1 MTDGARAADRS
12 GDAAPE
18 SQSLMTTT
26 IPAAAELPD
35 PPVAHLSLDGR
46 WDAAV
51 RLDALTSL
59 ALADMDG
66 TEPLRYVGNVR
77 DLRLER
83 VSGKMDVGPALARL
97 TIVDSPIMCRNPQGR
112 DLPNLTEVII
122 SCTSKE
128 FSEPCELASNWQP
141 LLNILQG
148 AKQLKNMTLNR
159 SGTPYASAPDMSG
172 LRQLEMLALN
182 GITGSVYFPPS
193 LRSVTLTDCID
204 SIFQC
209 DADSLPDLR
218 YICLDLIKYDQL
230 SLDIILERTHALQS
244 LTLKYSGSLYDAYK
258 MCPPQISR
266 LKQLETLALDGIEG
280 DICFSPSLRSITLTK
295 CTVNNF
301 QCSVKSLPDLREIFL
316 DDVYC
321 DQPSL
326 NKILGKAD
334 RLRSLK
340 MKYNESVVPSNKVHS
355 LYTSRLKQLE
365 TLALDGIEGD
375 ICFPPSL
382 RSITLTK
389 CTVNNFQCSVKS
401 LPDLREI
408 FLDDVYCDQPSLNKI
423 LGRANGLRKLTLKY
437 NRYFQSIYKVWPV
450 QISRLTQL
458 ETLVL
463 DGIEG
468 DICFSPSLQSITLT
482 KCTVNNF
489 QCDADSLPE
498 LREIVLEGVTNES
511 TSLARVMQ
519 LAHGLE
525 RFIVRGTAE
534 NCTAVLELYLQPSVM
549 MLELDRVRLERLV
562 LVGAPCVERL
572 RLRNICIPPD
582 QLPVLARLVR
592 VRTVM
597 YLKVSCIGVG
607 SGQQDAAS
615 LQQFALPAFI
625 RRHGVDIELAVR
637 VGQQYVQRGSM
648 VYQEGDSQPVALPTR
663 LAAFVYRQKIEPLVV
678 LCGALVE

>member
-18 SQSLMTTT
+18 SQGLMTTT
-26 IPAAAELPD
+26 LPAAAELPD

-66 TEPLRYVGNVR
+66 TEPLRYVENVR

-159 SGTPYASAPDMSG
+159 SGTPYASVPDMSG
-172 LRQLEMLALN
+172 LRQLEMVALN
-182 GITGSVYFPPS
+182 GITGSIYFPPS

-218 YICLDLIKYDQL
+218 EIFLDDVYCDQP
-230 SLDIILERTHALQS
+230 SLNNILGTANGLRK
-244 LTLKYSGSLYDAYK
+244 LTLKYNGSYYDEYQVCPPQISRLKQLETLVLDRIEGGICFSPSLRSVTLTDCIVYNFQCDAESLPDLREIFLYDVYCHQPSLNNILGTANGLRKLTLKYNGSYYDEYQV
-258 MCPPQISR
+258 CPPQISR
-266 LKQLETLALDGIEG
+266 LKQLETLALG
-280 DICFSPSLRSITLTK
+280 
-295 CTVNNF
+295 
-301 QCSVKSLPDLREIFL
+301 
-316 DDVYC
+316 
-321 DQPSL
+321 
-326 NKILGKAD
+326 
-334 RLRSLK
+334 
-340 MKYNESVVPSNKVHS
+340 
-355 LYTSRLKQLE
+355 
-365 TLALDGIEGD
+365 
-375 ICFPPSL
+375 
-382 RSITLTK
+382 
-389 CTVNNFQCSVKS
+389 
-401 LPDLREI
+401 
-408 FLDDVYCDQPSLNKI
+408 
-423 LGRANGLRKLTLKY
+423 
-437 NRYFQSIYKVWPV
+437 
-450 QISRLTQL
+450 
-458 ETLVL
+458 
-463 DGIEG
+463 GIEG

-511 TSLARVMQ
+511 TSLARVLQ
-519 LAHGLE
+519 LAHGLQ

-562 LVGAPCVERL
+562 LVGAPYVERL

-582 QLPVLARLVR
+582 QLSVLDRLVR

-597 YLKVSCIGVG
+597 HLNVSCIGVG

-625 RRHGVDIELAVR
+625 RRPGVDIDLAVR
-637 VGQQYVQRGSM
+637 VGQLYVQRDSM